1 MCSAFGCVHLRILRY
16 RFLVLPLPF
25 IDFIQDVSFMTNILW
40 KYFTGEHH
48 KEFVLSLG
56 LLGDTGWPTGK
67 QLRCLYAVSNHTERH
82 YTRLTISKRD
92 GAVRELLSPD
102 PLLKKIQRNLL
113 HNVLE
118 EIPVSP
124 YATAYRRGSGI
135 LGNASPHQGR
145 EQVLKLDIRDFF
157 GSITYLMVYR
167 CAFPRI
173 YYPPSAATLLA
184 HLCCYRDY
192 LPQGAPTSPA
202 ISNLVMRPFDDHMG
216 KWCGERGI
224 TYTRYCDDMT
234 FSGDFDAEPVIRKVR
249 SFLLSMGFELNEK
262 KTQILCNGKRQSVT
276 GIVVNEKP
284 QVSRV
289 YRDRLRQELYY
300 CRKHGV
306 ASHLLRMND
315 RRYLP
320 PEPEQV
326 ERYLRSLLGRVNYV
340 LQVDPQ
346 NSYFMQARETVRGMI
361 KAKEYDGM
369 WGDNPT
375 EDDKLSI

>member
-1 MCSAFGCVHLRILRY
+1 
-16 RFLVLPLPF
+16 
-25 IDFIQDVSFMTNILW
+25 MTNILW

-326 ERYLRSLLGRVNYV
+326 ERYLRSLLGRINYV
-340 LQVDPQ
+340 LQVDPL
-346 NSYFMQARETVRGMI
+346 NPYFTQAREVIQSII
-361 KAKEYDGM
+361 KAKE
-369 WGDNPT
+369 
-375 EDDKLSI
+375 